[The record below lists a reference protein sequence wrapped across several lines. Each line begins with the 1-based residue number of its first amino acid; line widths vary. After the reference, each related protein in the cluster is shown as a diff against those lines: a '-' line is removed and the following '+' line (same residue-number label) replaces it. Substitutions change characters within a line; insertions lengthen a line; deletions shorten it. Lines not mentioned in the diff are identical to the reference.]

1 MSETTLKG
9 NFTATTYQPTTRTSE
24 AGYLRRVWR
33 AVRNTVNEMNY
44 GSERVAKRQAPWW

>member
-1 MSETTLKG
+1 MSETIVKSDHA
-9 NFTATTYQPTTRTSE
+9 ATTYRPTADTTE

-44 GSERVAKRQAPWW
+44 GSERMAKRQAPWW